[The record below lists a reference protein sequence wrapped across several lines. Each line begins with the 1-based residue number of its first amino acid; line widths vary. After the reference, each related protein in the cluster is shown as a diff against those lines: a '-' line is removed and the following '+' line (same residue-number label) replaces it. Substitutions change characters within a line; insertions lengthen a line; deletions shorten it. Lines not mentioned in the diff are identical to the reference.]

1 MGSIP
6 TRLRQTIAD
15 FGLRIA
21 DLLMN
26 SELMKRRTQDFALRV
41 VKLVESLPHNQT
53 ATIVGKQLLRCGTSV
68 GANYR
73 AACRA
78 KSRADFIAKL
88 GIVEEETDEAI
99 YWIEILINADLI
111 KSGRVGN
118 LLDEARQILAIVVS
132 SINTTRGG
140 TRKDEMK
147 K

>member
-1 MGSIP
+1 
-6 TRLRQTIAD
+6 
-15 FGLRIA
+15 
-21 DLLMN
+21 
-26 SELMKRRTQDFALRV
+26 MKRRTQDFALRV

-88 GIVEEETDEAI
+88 GIVEEETDEAV